1 MIFGGEL
8 MIFFCLNQDVQ
19 DLRIFGMLLDDFWW
33 ELVIFLSESGCPGFE
48 DFQDV
53 VG

>member
-1 MIFGGEL
+1 MIFGG
-8 MIFFCLNQDVQ
+8 
-19 DLRIFGMLLDDFWW
+19 
-33 ELVIFLSESGCPGFE
+33 ELVIFLSESGFSGFK